1 MIDNNIILLLIKQ
14 KCHKQRNKK
23 QLNNKE
29 KIAERNK
36 QYQLD
41 NPDYTKQWK
50 LNNPDHNKLWQ
61 QNNKDK
67 VSIKNKK
74 YQLKKNNK

>member
-1 MIDNNIILLLIKQ
+1 MPQTEKQ
-14 KCHKQRNKK
+14 KAAQKK
-23 QLNNKE
+23 
-29 KIAERNK
+29 
-36 QYQLD
+36 
-41 NPDYTKQWK
+41 YTKQWK

>member
-1 MIDNNIILLLIKQ
+1 MPQTEKQ
-14 KCHKQRNKK
+14 KAAQKK
-23 QLNNKE
+23 WRLNNKE

-74 YQLKKNNK
+74 YQLKGFF